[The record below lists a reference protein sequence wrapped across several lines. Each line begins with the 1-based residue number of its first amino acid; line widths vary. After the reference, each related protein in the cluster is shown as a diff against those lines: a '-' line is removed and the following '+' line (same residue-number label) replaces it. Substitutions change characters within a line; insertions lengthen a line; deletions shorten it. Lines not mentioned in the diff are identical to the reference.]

1 MNFLKKSAGT
11 NRYPTDIIIGEL
23 FVKAGIISQ
32 KQLDD
37 TIKNAATKHLHVGQM
52 LTMAGYINH
61 KDLQSAVDAQSML
74 RDKLIEMPMAARC
87 LRIAVKTGA
96 NFAELVKED
105 TASEALAAS
114 QTNRLGEMLLDAQV
128 VNKSQLAQALG
139 RSQATGLPLGRIL
152 VLNNSVPEQLLRLA
166 LEIQVRVRDGM
177 MDREEALD
185 LMKQEVI
192 KVAAQG
198 VPSNSFTSLAALEP
212 CQRKKI
218 RLGELLIK
226 GNFIS
231 DVDVYSCLE
240 LGLSS
245 QRPIGEIM
253 VDQGYISTEM
263 LAVALAVQEMV
274 EDTTYTEEQAGAAL
288 RQMAETGRILAAVQ
302 ERIDGTYV
310 RPAPPP
316 PPIDT
321 NAGGAFAVAPD
332 GTTEA
337 PSGSETVN
345 ADIPAGTNLSPRAS
359 SSKLKVLYD
368 GPELHGGFEPPTPQE
383 LAAKLEGKIS
393 SDNAAQAAAD
403 AQELALE
410 AANNPAQHY
419 DEAPSLATLMRS
431 VTGDSSFDEPQLAP
445 PSSGHLEPMP
455 DQSLEALMAAIEGKA
470 APAADDNLT
479 FESLVASLDN
489 GNGHANEPPQTF
501 EELARAASP
510 EPATQEHTA
519 QDPTAGYFVGE
530 AEPSQFATQSQASQ
544 SHQGIPAQASH
555 SHQNMPAQEAARS
568 HQGMAAQ
575 SADRHQAGPF
585 EAMLLSA
592 KVVTPQNIDAALKS
606 VREMPAIFLDILT
619 LTGHVTDNGKLAIL
633 ECHTLHSEG
642 AIDTATANE
651 VLDYCLNKNKLRNM
665 TLHQALS
672 ELGIAVQ
679 RARPQ
684 NPYAASLASALEA
697 ETAAAAYGSQANALS
712 EEAGASEVATDEA
725 YAETA
730 QPPDMVHPPAP
741 QEDDGDLLKLF
752 GLGNQAASDD
762 TDHIPEAESR
772 VEPITADSLLASLAT
787 SPSAEAEE
795 AESVAAQANP
805 SAFETTAVFKA
816 TAAEELEQALAN
828 AVDDGP
834 SIGDL
839 LNNLDEADTFSSSA
853 ADVAPVQAQEPVK
866 AVASESEREREARLA
881 ALREAELRHQTA
893 DFSLPA
899 SLLSQSADSAAAN
912 DADAFVSNDQSLEP
926 SVAEL
931 LEDVD
936 SDRTNTQELE
946 LRSLFSS
953 GVQSAVPAPAATHA
967 FDEVIAATSKEEQ
980 FEKPAPAP
988 EPAPIPE
995 PAPAPVPAPEP
1006 APAPAPAAPKSTSNR
1021 LPKMM
1026 DADLHAAKAAQMAA
1040 MSSHLTGMAEMYYE
1054 QENFVEAQRA
1064 YEGILSWRQSELGS
1078 NHLDIVDDLNNLAGV
1093 MCVQGLFA
1101 EAEPLIARAVQ
1112 ILEISETKD
1121 PLKLAENLTSL
1132 AGLQFQQGVF
1142 VNAEPLL
1149 RKALALREA
1158 ELGPDS
1164 VELADSL
1171 RDFAKLLKKLG
1182 KLEEAEKHYQRAKVL
1197 LGKA

>member
-185 LMKQEVI
+185 LMKQEVV

-226 GNFIS
+226 GNCIS

-245 QRPIGEIM
+245 HRPIGEIM

-310 RPAPPP
+310 KPAPPA

-337 PSGSETVN
+337 PSGSETVS
-345 ADIPAGTNLSPRAS
+345 ADIPAGTNQSPRAS

-368 GPELHGGFEPPTPQE
+368 GPELHGDFNSPTPQE
-383 LAAKLEGKIS
+383 LAAKLEGKSS
-393 SDNAAQAAAD
+393 SDHVAQAAAD
-403 AQELALE
+403 AQDLALE

-431 VTGDSSFDEPQLAP
+431 VTGDSSFDEPQTEQ

-455 DQSLEALMAAIEGKA
+455 EQSLEALMAAVEGKP
-470 APAADDNLT
+470 APPADENLT

-489 GNGHANEPPQTF
+489 GNGHAHETPQTF
-501 EELARAASP
+501 EALARAASP
-510 EPATQEHTA
+510 EPGAQDFTA
-519 QDPTAGYFVGE
+519 EDPTAGYFVGE

-555 SHQNMPAQEAARS
+555 SHQNMPAQAAARS

-575 SADRHQAGPF
+575 SAEMHQAGHF
-585 EAMLLSA
+585 EGMLLSA
-592 KVVTPQNIDAALKS
+592 KIVTPQAIDAALKS

-619 LTGHVTDNGKLAIL
+619 LTGHVSDNGKLAIL
-633 ECHTLHSEG
+633 ECHSLHSEG
-642 AIDTATANE
+642 AIDTATASE
-651 VLDYCLNKNKLRNM
+651 VLDYCLNKNKLRNL

-679 RARPQ
+679 KGRSQ
-684 NPYAASLASALEA
+684 NPYAASLASALE
-697 ETAAAAYGSQANALS
+697 
-712 EEAGASEVATDEA
+712 
-725 YAETA
+725 
-730 QPPDMVHPPAP
+730 P
-741 QEDDGDLLKLF
+741 
-752 GLGNQAASDD
+752 
-762 TDHIPEAESR
+762 
-772 VEPITADSLLASLAT
+772 
-787 SPSAEAEE
+787 
-795 AESVAAQANP
+795 
-805 SAFETTAVFKA
+805 
-816 TAAEELEQALAN
+816 
-828 AVDDGP
+828 
-834 SIGDL
+834 
-839 LNNLDEADTFSSSA
+839 
-853 ADVAPVQAQEPVK
+853 
-866 AVASESEREREARLA
+866 
-881 ALREAELRHQTA
+881 
-893 DFSLPA
+893 
-899 SLLSQSADSAAAN
+899 
-912 DADAFVSNDQSLEP
+912 
-926 SVAEL
+926 
-931 LEDVD
+931 
-936 SDRTNTQELE
+936 
-946 LRSLFSS
+946 
-953 GVQSAVPAPAATHA
+953 
-967 FDEVIAATSKEEQ
+967 
-980 FEKPAPAP
+980 KPL
-988 EPAPIPE
+988 
-995 PAPAPVPAPEP
+995 
-1006 APAPAPAAPKSTSNR
+1006 R
-1021 LPKMM
+1021 LPL
-1026 DADLHAAKAAQMAA
+1026 A
-1040 MSSHLTGMAEMYYE
+1040 
-1054 QENFVEAQRA
+1054 V
-1064 YEGILSWRQSELGS
+1064 RQ
-1078 NHLDIVDDLNNLAGV
+1078 
-1093 MCVQGLFA
+1093 
-1101 EAEPLIARAVQ
+1101 
-1112 ILEISETKD
+1112 
-1121 PLKLAENLTSL
+1121 
-1132 AGLQFQQGVF
+1132 
-1142 VNAEPLL
+1142 
-1149 RKALALREA
+1149 
-1158 ELGPDS
+1158 
-1164 VELADSL
+1164 
-1171 RDFAKLLKKLG
+1171 
-1182 KLEEAEKHYQRAKVL
+1182 VL
-1197 LGKA
+1197 